1 MLGITNHR
9 PPMPQ
14 KGNSAD
20 CSRLGKHVTRATCE
34 DGHATAAGGASRRK
48 QRSRHKKTPRRCS
61 RNFPSQRRTER
72 PRISSQCLRPSQTRP
87 NCRRASRPKPQ
98 PAKVSHHRPGAIA
111 IAAVD
116 VVGAAAASQLRG
128 RQPSQVRVVQLAK
141 PLKLRSRRSLPNPS
155 HHPRRLPSSRRAP

>member
-1 MLGITNHR
+1 MLGITIHR
-9 PPMPQ
+9 PLPQ
-14 KGNSAD
+14 KGNRAD

-48 QRSRHKKTPRRCS
+48 QRSRHKRTPRRCS

-72 PRISSQCLRPSQTRP
+72 PTTSSQCLRPSRTRL

-98 PAKVSHHRPGAIA
+98 PPQVSRNRCGAIA

-116 VVGAAAASQLRG
+116 VVGAAVARPLRS
-128 RQPSQVRVVQLAK
+128 RQPFRDRVVQLAR
-141 PLKLRSRRSLPNPS
+141 PLKPKFRRSPPNLS
-155 HHPRRLPSSRRAP
+155 HHPHSLPSSRRAR